1 MITSIDHV
9 VLTTTRPEACI
20 DFYTRILGMRMEVF
34 VDTDPPRE
42 RRAFHFGQ
50 QKINLHV
57 QGAEFSPRA
66 HLPVPGSQDW
76 CFISSVPI
84 GQVVARLQEAG
95 WPILEGPVDRAGAT
109 GALRSVYVRDPDLN
123 LIEIAEKV

>member
-42 RRAFHFGQ
+42 RRAFHFGN
-50 QKINLHV
+50 QKINVHRW
-57 QGAEFSPRA
+57 GHEFEPKA
-66 HLPVPGSQDW
+66 HTPVPGGLAACTAASTAAAASA
-76 CFISSVPI
+76 FIRARKPAAKSEDIAAKSRAASV
-84 GQVVARLQEAG
+84 GF
-95 WPILEGPVDRAGAT
+95 
-109 GALRSVYVRDPDLN
+109 
-123 LIEIAEKV
+123 IAS